1 MKKLILI
8 AAALMMISSFAA
20 AQVTSNGTL
29 AVTAT
34 VNGTINLT
42 FNSATGGVALGA
54 SGTNAASLDF
64 GTVQAFG
71 GTLKTGVTLT
81 PGTGNFTVSSPF
93 NVNVAKA
100 NVTSANYTL
109 KAQLA
114 TADTTNTWVV
124 GNVTVT
130 SGGLATITAT
140 GTYDTD
146 NQFTLALTIP
156 TGTTFANPITNTIS
170 FTAQAN

>member
-8 AAALMMISSFAA
+8 AAALMMISSLAA
-20 AQVTSNGTL
+20 AQTTASGTL

-34 VNGTINLT
+34 VNGTINLV
-42 FNSATGGVALGA
+42 FNSATGGVTLGS
-54 SGTNAASLDF
+54 SGTNAASLSF

-71 GTLKTGVTLT
+71 GTLATGVTRT
-81 PGTGNFTVSSPF
+81 VGTGNFTVSSPF

-100 NVTSANYTL
+100 NLTSANYTL
-109 KAQLA
+109 KANLT

-124 GNVTVT
+124 GGVTVP
-130 SGGLATITAT
+130 SGTPATITGT
-140 GTYDTD
+140 GTYDQD
-146 NQFTLALTIP
+146 NLFTLALTIP
-156 TGTTFANPITNTIS
+156 FSSTVTSINNTIN